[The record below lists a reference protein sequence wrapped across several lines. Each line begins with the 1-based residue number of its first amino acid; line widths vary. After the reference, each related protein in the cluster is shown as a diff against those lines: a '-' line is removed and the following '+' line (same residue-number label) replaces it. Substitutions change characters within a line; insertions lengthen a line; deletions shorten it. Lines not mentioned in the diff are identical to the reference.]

1 MKRIIKLNEAK
12 IVFDHIHIISE
23 DPKSAAAWYEEMLDG
38 KITRESVVRGGIQIS
53 VAFEGVNLLIRS
65 KRPGEEPG
73 RKNSLQFFKDYVS
86 HDQWGTDHFGFLVYG
101 ELDEFCDRLKRK
113 GVKFSVE
120 PYDFVPG
127 VRISYI
133 EAPDNVSIE
142 LVQAR

>member
-1 MKRIIKLNEAK
+1 MSHFRID
-12 IVFDHIHIISE
+12 FDHIHIISE
-23 DPKSAAAWYEEMLDG
+23 DPKSAAAWYEEMLGG
-38 KITRESVVRGGIQIS
+38 KITRGSVVRGGVQIS
-53 VAFEGVNLLIRS
+53 VALEGVNLLIRS

-73 RKNSLQFFKDYVS
+73 RKNRLQFFKDYVS
-86 HDQWGTDHFGFLVYG
+86 HDQWGTDHFGFLVHG
-101 ELDEFCDRLKRK
+101 ELDEFCQKLKRK

-120 PYDFVPG
+120 PYEFVPG

>member
-1 MKRIIKLNEAK
+1 MKGIIKLDEAK

-23 DPKSAAAWYEEMLDG
+23 DPKSAAAWYEEMLDA
-38 KITRESVVRGGIQIS
+38 KITKESVVRGGIQIS

-73 RKNSLQFFKDYVS
+73 RKNSLHYFKDYVS
-86 HDQWGTDHFGFLVYG
+86 HDQWGTDHFGFIVHG
-101 ELDEFCDRLKRK
+101 KLDEFCDRLKAK